1 MHDARLKASAEVHR
15 RSLNGEAMKRGQAPV
30 DSVALAVRLDT
41 HLVTMDKQLLRAFPN
56 RAVALVAT

>member
-1 MHDARLKASAEVHR
+1 MAMLSCALRRFYGKGARPQLIQ
-15 RSLNGEAMKRGQAPV
+15 LI
-30 DSVALAVRLDT
+30 RLDT